1 MDSYLIVL
9 TLKYPSLR
17 DTSDKDRDILI
28 CVFKGNNLH
37 YSTENFHTQIVSKQN
52 KVDLECLESGAIQDV
67 LKDS

>member
-9 TLKYPSLR
+9 TLKCPSLR

-37 YSTENFHTQIVSKQN
+37 YSTENFSHADCLKTKQ
-52 KVDLECLESGAIQDV
+52 SRP
-67 LKDS
+67 